1 MTQNAHALGRIPD
14 HFDPLDFKLILP
26 AHFLQATTV
35 TNFSLLPEMP
45 ANYDQ
50 TDLGSCTANS
60 AGSIFE
66 HALRKQNLA
75 EFTPSRLALYYQTRK
90 LEGTTRTDSGAQL
103 RDAFKVLGKLG
114 AAPEALWPYDTA
126 RFAKAPPAAYTRAAL
141 KHVATKY
148 LSVSQTLADLK
159 GALQAGYPVSFG
171 FTCYPALES
180 EAVAK
185 TGLLPMPGHGEQP
198 IGGHAVVLIGFDE
211 TRQLFQVRNSW
222 GSSWGV
228 DGGQFWMP
236 YAYVI
241 NPKLCSDFWVLE
253 VVSG

>member
-1 MTQNAHALGRIPD
+1 MTQKHALGWKTD
-14 HFDPLDFKLILP
+14 HYDPLDLKLTLP
-26 AHFLQATTV
+26 AHFLQTTAV
-35 TNFSLLPEMP
+35 TNFSLLSEMP

-50 TDLGSCTANS
+50 LDLGSCTANS
-60 AGSIFE
+60 GGSIFE
-66 HALRKQNLA
+66 HALRKLGLA
-75 EFTPSRLALYYQTRK
+75 EFTPSRLAVYYQTRK
-90 LEGTTRTDSGAQL
+90 LEGTTRRDDGAQL
-103 RDAFKVLGKLG
+103 RDVFKVLGKLG

-126 RFAKAPPAAYTRAAL
+126 KFAKAPPAAYTKVAL

-148 LSVSQTLADLK
+148 LSVAQTLQDLK
-159 GALQAGYPVSFG
+159 GALLAGYPVSFG

-185 TGLLPMPGHGEQP
+185 TGLLPMPEHGEQP

-241 NPKLCSDFWVLE
+241 NPKLSSDFWVVE